1 MKYTNIYSNLV
12 NALRKVKYDYQ
23 VNYRKSYS
31 QCGED
36 VIIEH
41 LLNVIG
47 LNKLYYLDLGAHH
60 PSYLSNTYYFY
71 KKGLEGVCV
80 DADPTLISA
89 FEKIRR
95 RDIILNL
102 GVGLEKSVLDFY
114 LMSSKTLNTFSKT
127 EAERYVSYGNQQI
140 EKVIKVEIETVNSII
155 KKYCKKVPN
164 LVSLDVEGLDFMI
177 LQSFDFD
184 QFRPEIFCIE
194 TLSYTEDKTERK
206 LTKIIDLMNQKGYMV
221 YADTYINTIFVD
233 KSIWANR

>member
-1 MKYTNIYSNLV
+1 MNIYFKFFKAFTRTLIRRVISDS
-12 NALRKVKYDYQ
+12 K
-23 VNYRKSYS
+23 KSYA

-36 VIIEH
+36 LIIDH
-41 LLNVIG
+41 LIKVVGIKELF
-47 LNKLYYLDLGAHH
+47 YLDLGAHH
-60 PSYLSNTYYFY
+60 PTYLSNTYYFY
-71 KKGLEGVCV
+71 EKGFSGVCV
-80 DADPTLISA
+80 EGDPSLIKA
-89 FEKIRR
+89 FEKIRK

-114 LMSSKTLNTFSKT
+114 LMSSKTLNTFSKA
-127 EAERYVSYGNQQI
+127 EALRYVSYGNQQI

-155 KKYCKKVPN
+155 KNFCKRVPN
-164 LVSLDVEGLDFMI
+164 LISLDVEGLDFMI

-206 LTKIIDLMNQKGYMV
+206 ITEIIELMNLKGYMV